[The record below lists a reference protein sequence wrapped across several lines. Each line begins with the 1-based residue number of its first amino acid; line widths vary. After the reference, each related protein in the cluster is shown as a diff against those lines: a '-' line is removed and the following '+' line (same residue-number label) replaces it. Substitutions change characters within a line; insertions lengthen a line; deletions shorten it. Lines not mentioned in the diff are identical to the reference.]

1 MDIKVVYSDDTQGV
15 LKPFQLDKLISMGK
29 IKKFY
34 RSGGW
39 ITIGVDPI
47 RGTGGSYNGPERRKS
62 STIIFL

>member
-1 MDIKVVYSDDTQGV
+1 LDIKVVYSDDTQGV
-15 LKPFQLDKLISMGK
+15 LKPFQLGKLISMGK

-39 ITIGVDPI
+39 VTIGVDPI